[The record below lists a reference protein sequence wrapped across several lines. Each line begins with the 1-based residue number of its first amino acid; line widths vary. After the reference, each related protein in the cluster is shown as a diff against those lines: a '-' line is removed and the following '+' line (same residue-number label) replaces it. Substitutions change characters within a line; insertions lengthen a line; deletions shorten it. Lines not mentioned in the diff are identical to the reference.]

1 MGPTYHR
8 RRFGYCKCWELG
20 CSTMQ
25 NSCCEKYP
33 RDALRDIHPSVVTT
47 NLDRSRTIDCF
58 FGTLVSAIPLPW
70 SRIGIVLYVST
81 MSKAI
86 SISLNLMPHVP
97 GGTILVWVV
106 EEFPDAVLD
115 HNVVVVVVVTGA
127 AA

>member
-1 MGPTYHR
+1 MGRTYHR
-8 RRFGYCKCWELG
+8 RRFWWELG

-25 NSCCEKYP
+25 KSYDEMYWYP
-33 RDALRDIHPSVVTT
+33 RDALRDIHPTVVTT
-47 NLDRSRTIDCF
+47 SLDRSRTIDCF
-58 FGTLVSAIPLPW
+58 FGTLASTIPLPW
-70 SRIGIVLYVST
+70 SLIGIVLYVST
-81 MSKAI
+81 KAA

-115 HNVVVVVVVTGA
+115 HNVVVVAVTGA